1 MRGNGNHTAAINC
14 KSESSSIPGEFNV
27 MRMLVLGAGLQG
39 SACAY
44 DLLQNPEV
52 KEVRLADL
60 HTDHL
65 ATFLAPYSGK
75 RLIFTPL
82 DVRDKEAVLA
92 LMRQSDAAMSAIP
105 YYFNYDLAALAVQA
119 GVHFADLG
127 GNTEIVFKQKTLDA
141 QAKKKG
147 ITIIPDCGL
156 APGMVN
162 ILAEHAINQLD
173 TAESLR
179 IFVGGLPQKPE
190 PPLNYQI
197 VYSLEGVLDY
207 YTTLSWVLRDGKRT
221 QVTAL
226 SEVEPVHFD
235 GSVGELEGF
244 HTAGGLSTMAFR
256 YEGKIPTMEYKT
268 LRYPGHARIMEAI
281 RELGLLELTPVDV
294 KGMKVVPRDLV
305 VAAMGP
311 RLTKPDAHDL
321 QKENKA
327 ASRRKSVM
335 KWWTTTTKRPIS
347 ARWSARPDTRCQLLV
362 RCRRAGKLGRRGCS
376 RPMRRYRRTSTSPSS
391 QNGELSLRRCGRV
404 KGEGESGRR
413 RPTPLPSSP
422 FPFSAPRADK
432 SPSKP
437 AESTAPVPRPQRNP
451 WPPAARRKERQ
462 G

>member
-1 MRGNGNHTAAINC
+1 
-14 KSESSSIPGEFNV
+14 

-60 HTDHL
+60 HTGHL
-65 ATFLAPYSGK
+65 PHFLAPFSGE

-82 DVRDKEAVLA
+82 DVRDHEATLA
-92 LMRQSDAAMSAIP
+92 LMRECDAAMSAIP
-105 YYFNYDLAALAVQA
+105 YYFNYDLAKVAVEA
-119 GVHFADLG
+119 GVHFSDLG

-141 QAKKKG
+141 EAKKKN

-162 ILAEHAINQLD
+162 ILAEHGIKQLD
-173 TAESLR
+173 EVDAVR
-179 IFVGGLPQKPE
+179 IFVGGLPQHPE

-207 YTTLSWVLRDGKRT
+207 YTTLSWVLRKGKRT
-221 QVTAL
+221 QVKAL
-226 SEVEPVHFD
+226 SEIEPVYFG
-235 GSVGELEGF
+235 GSLGELEGF

-305 VAAMGP
+305 VSAMGP
-311 RLTKPDAHDL
+311 RLTKPHGQDL
-321 QKENKA
+321 VALRVFAEGKKNGKA
-327 ASRRKSVM
+327 
-335 KWWTTTTKRPIS
+335 KRIGWEMVDYYDEETGIS
-347 ARWSARPDTRCQLLV
+347 AMER
-362 RCRRAGKLGRRGCS
+362 
-376 RPMRRYRRTSTSPSS
+376 STGYS
-391 QNGELSLRRCGRV
+391 LSITGQMQV
-404 KGEGESGRR
+404 KGEIGKAGVF
-413 RPTPLPSSP
+413 TPDE
-422 FPFSAPRADK
+422 AI
-432 SPSKP
+432 P
-437 AESTAPVPRPQRNP
+437 AETYIRALAQRGVMIHEM
-451 WPPAARRKERQ
+451 R
-462 G
+462 